1 MNSTELIRYTIGYCK
16 GIQRAKSQASTNEQL
31 NNGCVGFYKYLK
43 TIKIA
48 ETAKGNVG
56 SRRALEENPKLVY
69 TTHVLSFVLAFL
81 MDTGLEGEQE
91 NEEKQPRLCSKTT
104 PTGTNQFAMS
114 SSLDSGVGSFD
125 ESDTS
130 EKSCMKND
138 YQSEKSRS
146 EEQSTAHPQR
156 LPHQGAS
163 SFRFIYLGSV
173 VLDKRYTQAMLPWV
187 IAEVRRKKERVSIV
201 LNVEAM
207 TVKAIDGSG
216 NTLFQHEVQII
227 TRCALTVD
235 KKCFSYLIKISG
247 DVSSCQS
254 YVFEAAE
261 PSSVRIFSN
270 FCFWHNV

>member
-1 MNSTELIRYTIGYCK
+1 MN
-16 GIQRAKSQASTNEQL
+16 NW
-31 NNGCVGFYKYLK
+31 CVGFYKYLK

-48 ETAKGNVG
+48 ETAKDNVE
-56 SRRALEENPKLVY
+56 SRRALEENPKLVC
-69 TTHVLSFVLAFL
+69 TTHVLRFALAYL
-81 MDTGLEGEQE
+81 MDAGSEGEPK
-91 NEEKQPRLCSKTT
+91 NEEKQLRLRSKST
-104 PTGTNQFAMS
+104 PTGTNQFTMS
-114 SSLDSGVGSFD
+114 NSLDSGVGSFD
-125 ESDTS
+125 ESDLS

-138 YQSEKSRS
+138 YQSEKSRM
-146 EEQSTAHPQR
+146 EERSTAKG
-156 LPHQGAS
+156 LLHQGAS
-163 SFRFIYLGSV
+163 SFRFIYLGSA

-227 TRCALTVD
+227 TRCALSVD
-235 KKCFSYLIKISG
+235 KKCFSYLTKVSG

-254 YVFEAAE
+254 YVFEAVE

-270 FCFWHNV
+270 FSFWHRRDFYKGNLYISLSRYHS